1 MDKLFKNGFFPRLKK
16 RPAPARTA
24 FACWRGGWLLPAF
37 LALYCLLNFAGTL
50 RAQNPPAHALI
61 IEGIEIVG
69 NHKTDKNV
77 IFRYLTMAPGD
88 PVTPELIAVNN
99 RRLTQTNFFKTVEF
113 YTRPGSEKGKVVVVI
128 EVKER
133 KGPFFQFEGGH
144 SDLDGW
150 YFVPASLRFDN
161 AFGGGNRM
169 GIKFTIGDRLN
180 YLAFWYHNGNLF
192 HQNAFVDLHLSG
204 GTLEFIH
211 YFGNERFRQ
220 DVDLGE
226 FQVKF
231 GGKKGLFRHLFGAF
245 RSQTFDP
252 NDFAIGDSAGRID
265 RLPGNIAAVLPQ
277 MQYQSFIVGITGDY
291 RDNPVYP
298 LNGFWGAFTVEAT
311 KNIDNDQKFA
321 KVVADFRFFKRTYGH
336 NVLAFHFKG
345 GYTPRQAP
353 FYHRF
358 YLGGANS
365 LRGYA
370 DRRLTP
376 QGWGT
381 KLLLTNAEYR
391 FPLSKKNFPNYKT
404 SAAVFFDAGG
414 IWLPGQTPKLSDFYS
429 SIGFGIRVRLPVVG
443 TTRFDLAFPLKQ
455 IDHENARLHISL
467 GHSF

>member
-1 MDKLFKNGFFPRLKK
+1 MEKSFENGFFFIPKKQPGAVSISSGNPRN
-16 RPAPARTA
+16 R
-24 FACWRGGWLLPAF
+24 LLS
-37 LALYCLLNFAGTL
+37 LALLTL
-50 RAQNPPAHALI
+50 FHLFFLVTFVSAQNPPVHTLT
-61 IEGIEIVG
+61 IEGIEVVG

-88 PVTPELIAVNN
+88 PVTPELIAANN
-99 RRLTQTNFFKTVEF
+99 RRLTQTNFFKAVEF
-113 YTRPGSEKGKVVVVI
+113 YTRPGSAKGKVVVVI

-161 AFGGGNRM
+161 IFGGGNRM
-169 GIKFTIGDRLN
+169 GLKFTIGDRLN
-180 YLAFWYHNGNLF
+180 HLSLWYHNGNLF
-192 HQNAFVDLHLSG
+192 HQTAFVDLHLSG

-211 YFGNERFRQ
+211 YFGKERFRQ

-226 FQVKF
+226 FQAKF
-231 GGKKGLFRHLFGAF
+231 GGKKGLFRHLFAAF

-252 NDFAIGDSAGRID
+252 NDFAIGDSVGRIN
-265 RLPGNIAAVLPQ
+265 RLPGDITAVLPQ
-277 MQYQSFIVGITGDY
+277 FQYQSFIVGITGDY

-321 KVVADFRFFKRTYGH
+321 KVVADFRYFKRTSGH
-336 NVLAFHFKG
+336 NVLALHFKG

-391 FPLSKKNFPNYKT
+391 FPLSKKHFPNYKT

-429 SIGFGIRVRLPVVG
+429 SIGFGVRVRLPIVG